1 MTNSASIY
9 GTIEAGGMKVTT
21 GAAVTE
27 EGGSG
32 SVGALAPSHGVGG
45 AGSVELTHWEGV
57 RTSQSS
63 SALSP
68 NIYLVNDDGKREA
81 LSI

>member
-1 MTNSASIY
+1 MTNSASIL
-9 GTIEAGGMKVTT
+9 GTLEAGGMKVTT

-32 SVGALAPSHGVGG
+32 SIGASAPSHGVGG

-57 RTSQSS
+57 RTSQTCRHY
-63 SALSP
+63 
-68 NIYLVNDDGKREA
+68 NIYLANDDGKKREA